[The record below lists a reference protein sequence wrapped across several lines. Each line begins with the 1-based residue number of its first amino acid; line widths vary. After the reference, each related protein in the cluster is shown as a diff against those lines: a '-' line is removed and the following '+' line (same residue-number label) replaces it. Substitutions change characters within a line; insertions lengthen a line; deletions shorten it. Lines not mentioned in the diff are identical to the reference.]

1 MATGFA
7 FSRFWEIM
15 EAIEI
20 RSIEQDF
27 EKAQQYV
34 LALLKKQKSAES
46 VVSEIMLVFEA
57 LCHDIFAQ
65 IKPENAPVT
74 LLAQEKRGYV
84 SIRFTFEGAMY
95 IPGGKET
102 KGYSPER
109 KILEGYSDKI
119 DYSYHSGYNKILLTV
134 RSSYIKIVL
143 PWAFGAVLAI
153 VIYLLLLALTDA
165 AGRRSLLQNLVSPL
179 EMLFSNAML
188 MIGAPVT
195 FLSLMKNLTDTYIM
209 SEHNSELRKVRR
221 RIILSSVLTILLAIA
236 AALLAVLLVAVPKTS
251 IVAYTHMKVEI
262 TLPEFIGSLVPS
274 DIFSPF
280 QVIAPFPLIIVAG
293 IATYALCS
301 VGKYFDRLKDMI
313 DTCYELFSRML
324 GIVITALP
332 VFILLAILDILLS
345 EGFDALLYL
354 MELVLLVGAS
364 LVFLILYYGFRLK
377 KCGIPILTFLK
388 KTGPLLRENYIIASA
403 LDAVPY
409 NIRYCSREF
418 HLDWKKLEV
427 SIPVLAQIN
436 LDGNCFFLTFIS
448 LMLMLFSNT
457 DIHWVSIASIA
468 VLVFFL
474 SLGAPNQPGS
484 TLIGIT
490 IILAYMKAPNLIHLA
505 ILCEAAFGGIMNLTN
520 IVGDVITAIEVDRAE
535 KGKVP

>member
-1 MATGFA
+1 
-7 FSRFWEIM
+7 M

-27 EKAQQYV
+27 EQAQQYV
-34 LALLKKQKSAES
+34 LTLLRKQQSADS
-46 VVSEIMLVFEA
+46 VVSETMLVFEA

-84 SIRFTFEGAMY
+84 SIRFTFEGSMY
-95 IPGGKET
+95 IPGGKEV

-109 KILEGYSDKI
+109 LILEGYSDRI
-119 DYSYHSGYNKILLTV
+119 DYSYHFGYNKILLTV
-134 RSSYIKIVL
+134 RNSYVKSLL
-143 PWAFGAVLAI
+143 PWAIGALLAVI
-153 VIYLLLLALTDA
+153 VYTLLLALTGITA
-165 AGRRSLLQNLVSPL
+165 RMNLLHNLVNPL
-179 EMLFSNAML
+179 ELLFSNAML

-195 FLSLMKNLTDTYIM
+195 FLSLMKNLTDTYIVAERH
-209 SEHNSELRKVRR
+209 SNVRR
-221 RIILSSVLTILLAIA
+221 IRKRIILSSMITILLAIA
-236 AALLAVLLVAVPKTS
+236 AALLAVFLLADPESS
-251 IVAYTHMKVEI
+251 IAAYTHMKVEI

-403 LDAVPY
+403 LDAAPY

-448 LMLMLFSNT
+448 LMLMIFSNT
-457 DIHWVSIASIA
+457 DIHWVNIASIA

>member
-1 MATGFA
+1 
-7 FSRFWEIM
+7 
-15 EAIEI
+15 
-20 RSIEQDF
+20 
-27 EKAQQYV
+27 
-34 LALLKKQKSAES
+34 
-46 VVSEIMLVFEA
+46 
-57 LCHDIFAQ
+57 
-65 IKPENAPVT
+65 
-74 LLAQEKRGYV
+74 
-84 SIRFTFEGAMY
+84 
-95 IPGGKET
+95 
-102 KGYSPER
+102 
-109 KILEGYSDKI
+109 
-119 DYSYHSGYNKILLTV
+119 
-134 RSSYIKIVL
+134 
-143 PWAFGAVLAI
+143 
-153 VIYLLLLALTDA
+153 
-165 AGRRSLLQNLVSPL
+165 
-179 EMLFSNAML
+179 
-188 MIGAPVT
+188 
-195 FLSLMKNLTDTYIM
+195 
-209 SEHNSELRKVRR
+209 
-221 RIILSSVLTILLAIA
+221 
-236 AALLAVLLVAVPKTS
+236 
-251 IVAYTHMKVEI
+251 
-262 TLPEFIGSLVPS
+262 
-274 DIFSPF
+274 
-280 QVIAPFPLIIVAG
+280 
-293 IATYALCS
+293 
-301 VGKYFDRLKDMI
+301 
-313 DTCYELFSRML
+313 
-324 GIVITALP
+324 VITALP

-377 KCGIPILTFLK
+377 KCGIPILTFLN